1 MFISDGDSSAYNAV
15 CNIDVGKGPYEGVK
29 VEKGEY
35 INHIGKWLGT
45 ALRKIRDQVVREKT
59 NTGRVRRVKNM
70 GGKGK
75 LTDVVI
81 GKLQKYY
88 TAGIR
93 PLVGGT
99 MEELRK
105 DILSPF
111 LHYSSS
117 DTNIQHHLCPETTD
131 SWCFYLRA
139 ITNNKLVPSHKK
151 MKVCFVLPSVLR

>member
-93 PLVGGT
+93 RHGGT
-99 MEELRK
+99 REELRK
-105 DILSPF
+105 DIISSF
-111 LHYSSS
+111 LHCSSS
-117 DTNIQHHLCPETTD
+117 GTNMQHHL
-131 SWCFYLRA
+131 
-139 ITNNKLVPSHKK
+139 
-151 MKVCFVLPSVLR
+151 